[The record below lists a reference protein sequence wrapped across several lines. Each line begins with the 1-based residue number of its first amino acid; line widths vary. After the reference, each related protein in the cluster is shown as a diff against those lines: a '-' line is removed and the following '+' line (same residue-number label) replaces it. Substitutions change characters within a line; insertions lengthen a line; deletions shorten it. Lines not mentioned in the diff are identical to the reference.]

1 MDDYDEPPRQRSP
14 WLIPVVVGV
23 VVGVIVVGAVIVG
36 VKLSRGQ
43 WNSVDA
49 ESGSGST
56 TSTVVITE
64 TAPAT
69 TSTTAETTAPSPTDG
84 PDDSDDGPDDSGGA
98 NGGGTGT
105 PDLPVPPI
113 ADTEWYAQF
122 GAFDD
127 YGGAEA
133 VRDEHYGSLI
143 LPGEMVGSSSRYV
156 VARPTRSR
164 GDAEDVCAQFS
175 DDACIVKHRS

>member
-1 MDDYDEPPRQRSP
+1 MDGYDEPPRQRSP
-14 WLIPVVVGV
+14 WVIPVIVGV

-43 WNSVDA
+43 WNSVEA
-49 ESGSGST
+49 ESDSGST

-69 TSTTAETTAPSPTDG
+69 TPTTAETSRPSSTEDL
-84 PDDSDDGPDDSGGA
+84 DDSGGGA
-98 NGGGTGT
+98 DSGGPDGDDTGT

-175 DDACIVKHRS
+175 DGACIVKHRS